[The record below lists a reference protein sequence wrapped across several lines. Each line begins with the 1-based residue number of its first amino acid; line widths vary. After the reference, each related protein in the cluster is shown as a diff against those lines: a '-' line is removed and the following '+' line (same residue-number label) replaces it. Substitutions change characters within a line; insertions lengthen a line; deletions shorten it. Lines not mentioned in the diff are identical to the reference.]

1 MKKIITMNNAL
12 KYYNT
17 KELVSNSS
25 ECREKLEMDMTAYNK
40 MLGKVYGKYF
50 MNKSFLS
57 NM

>member
-1 MKKIITMNNAL
+1 MNNAL

>member
-1 MKKIITMNNAL
+1 MKSMITMNNAL

-17 KELVSNSS
+17 KELVSNSG

-40 MLGKVYGKYF
+40 MLGKVYSKYF